1 MNFDLPVDRSSII
14 KVIGVG
20 GGGSNAVNHMFRKG
34 IRDVNFVVC
43 NTDAQALLNSPVS
56 VKIQLGESLT
66 EGRGAGN
73 KPEIGRQAA
82 IENIDDV
89 VNVLSRNTKMVFIT
103 AGMGGGTGT
112 GAAPIIAKAAKEMGL
127 LTVAIVTIPF
137 RFEGDKRIN
146 QAIEGI
152 NEIEK
157 YVDSLLVI
165 NNEKLRDVCGNLKF
179 SEAFSYADN
188 VLATAAKGIAEI
200 ITVPGYVNVD
210 FADVETVLSKSG
222 VALMGTGIAEIITV
236 PGYVNVDF
244 ADVETV
250 LSKSGVAL
258 MGTGIAEGE
267 NRAIKAVQQALT
279 SPLLNDSDIKGT
291 ENMLLNITSGV
302 NEITMDEIGEIA
314 DYVNS
319 EVGTSPN
326 IIWGTGYDEKLGDK
340 ISITIIATGFKSS
353 SIPELYARKNNKRTI
368 TLTDSVTHEKKR
380 PPLVKVE
387 NQFAL
392 QRDSSLDFSQ
402 RTLDFDIKTEKSREN
417 LIILD
422 EPENEAGV
430 TVETKKSDIQRK
442 LQESRERMKERRMDA
457 ANINENIDEIENEPA
472 YKRKN
477 LKIDQPVY
485 SQDSKVSRYSLEDD
499 DDFTIRL
506 NTNNSYLHDNVD

>member
-1 MNFDLPVDRSSII
+1 MIEELINFDLPVDRSSII

-43 NTDAQALLNSPVS
+43 NTDAQALQHSPVT

-82 IENIDDV
+82 IENIQDV
-89 VNVLSRNTKMVFIT
+89 IDVLNKNTKMVFIT

-112 GAAPIIAKAAKEMGL
+112 GAAPIIAKAAKELGL

-137 RFEGDKRIN
+137 RFEGDRRIN

-165 NNEKLRDVCGNLKF
+165 NNEKLREVCGNLRF

-210 FADVETVLSKSG
+210 FADVETVLAKSG
-222 VALMGTGIAEIITV
+222 VALMGTGV
-236 PGYVNVDF
+236 
-244 ADVETV
+244 
-250 LSKSGVAL
+250 
-258 MGTGIAEGE
+258 AEGE
-267 NRAIKAVQQALT
+267 NRAVKAVQQALT
-279 SPLLNDSDIKGT
+279 SPLLNDNDIKGT
-291 ENMLLNITSGV
+291 ENMLLNITSG
-302 NEITMDEIGEIA
+302 NSEITMDEIGEIA

-326 IIWGTGYDEKLGDK
+326 IIWGTGHDEKLGDK
-340 ISITIIATGFKSS
+340 ISITIIATGFKSN
-353 SIPELYARKNNKRTI
+353 SIPELYAKKSQKRTI
-368 TLTDSVTHEKKR
+368 TLTDSLAQERKK
-380 PPLVKVE
+380 PPLVRVE

-392 QRDSSLDFSQ
+392 QRDASLDFTQ
-402 RTLDFDIKTEKSREN
+402 RTLDFDIKTEKAKDS

-422 EPENEAGV
+422 EHAGETGV
-430 TVETKKSDIQRK
+430 TVETKKSDIQKK
-442 LQESRERMKERRMDA
+442 LQESRERMKEKRMDA
-457 ANINENIDEIENEPA
+457 SKINENIDEIESEPA

-477 LKIDQPVY
+477 LKIDQPLY